1 MLVSSVSVR
10 FGVELE
16 YEGFLTM
23 TDEVSSE
30 CLLLADSGTDK
41 CFSKTCPIPVLGDGF
56 CVVLSELLTRSWL
69 SSPGRSDES

>member
-1 MLVSSVSVR
+1 MSVSSVSVR

-23 TDEVSSE
+23 TDDASSE
-30 CLLLADSGTDK
+30 CLLLADNWTDK
-41 CFSKTCPIPVLGDGF
+41 CFSRTCPIPVLEDGF
-56 CVVLSELLTRSWL
+56 CSVLSEILTRSWL